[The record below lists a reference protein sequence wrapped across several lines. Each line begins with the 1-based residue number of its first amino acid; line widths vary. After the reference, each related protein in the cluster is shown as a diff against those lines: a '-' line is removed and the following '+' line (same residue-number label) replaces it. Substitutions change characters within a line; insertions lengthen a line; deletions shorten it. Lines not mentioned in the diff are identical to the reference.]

1 MCYSNIHCVRFDGSI
16 CCRTYM
22 HDAPSSVWCTI
33 LMLSSPGR
41 WDFAKIHAFALHK
54 LNNLSLPLVDRIV
67 LYISCSVSF
76 ELLLPLYA
84 ELCTREE
91 PLSLE
96 ESVHLGWDFVVP
108 ISQIRECLL
117 KREGRDGVT
126 DDTLH
131 GMGAAVED
139 VSPTWIQDKIKSML
153 NVSQNV
159 SSFTTTREHRCPQ
172 HHEVV
177 KVEFEPVLKA
187 PVFTY

>member
-1 MCYSNIHCVRFDGSI
+1 
-16 CCRTYM
+16 M